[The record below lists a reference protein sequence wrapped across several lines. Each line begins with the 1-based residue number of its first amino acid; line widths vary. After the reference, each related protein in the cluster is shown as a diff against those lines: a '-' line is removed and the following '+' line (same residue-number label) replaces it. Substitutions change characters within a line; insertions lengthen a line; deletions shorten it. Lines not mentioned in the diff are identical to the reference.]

1 MENHEINKL
10 ADLDRSESVKTSYR
24 LKAGDLVAKPVDWN
38 VPSFFPEGEGD
49 HSLAAQIRFCQSHL
63 ENGAVMIGAFDHGRL
78 VGTGVTTPEVRPGMA
93 QLAYLHVSDGY
104 HRQGVATRILQALIG
119 WASAR
124 GARLIYV
131 SATPSG
137 SAVGFYISQG
147 FAPAKER
154 LPELFDLEPEDIH
167 MVRRLLIVW
176 LKRIEQPVRSESPF
190 RGHKKTDLADPGLFF
205 VVMG

>member
-1 MENHEINKL
+1 MESITLRWMDKHELEKL
-10 ADLDRSESVKTSYR
+10 ADLDRSESVKTGYR
-24 LKAGDLVAKPVDWN
+24 LEAGELVAKPVDWN

-49 HSLAAQIRFCQSHL
+49 HSLAEQIRFCQSHL
-63 ENGAVMIGAFDHGRL
+63 EKGAGLIGAFDHGRL
-78 VGTGVTTPEVRPGMA
+78 VGTGVITPEVRPGMA

-104 HRQGVATRILQALIG
+104 RRQGIATRILQELIG

-137 SAVGFYISQG
+137 SAVGFYLSQG
-147 FAPAKER
+147 FVPAEEP

-167 MVRRLLIVW
+167 MIRQL
-176 LKRIEQPVRSESPF
+176 
-190 RGHKKTDLADPGLFF
+190 
-205 VVMG
+205 